1 MPMPAAGLVDLQR
14 PGSEAT
20 AVGVSATVFTPL
32 LILPELSA
40 MSPAALWSV
49 ESFSSSM
56 QGSTLHEVI
65 TTYIYMH
72 ICMHMYTYTYENCAW
87 DLLVPRPVG
96 TKGSRQGS

>member
-65 TTYIYMH
+65 TIYIYAY
-72 ICMHMYTYTYENCAW
+72 MYAYVYIYI
-87 DLLVPRPVG
+87 
-96 TKGSRQGS
+96 